1 PWREPR
7 GFASTMT
14 TVALSRSRTAVPSL
28 ASQPAESSFA
38 QKLAFKLYLLFMVS
52 WFLHLPARA
61 EVLGQLR
68 LDLLLVLAIAGAI
81 FATARGSIERLDS
94 RINRLLIALFA
105 YAIVTLPF
113 VEWPGSVLK
122 HGIPELIKAVVF
134 YYFTA
139 LLVTSEQKLKRVLFV
154 FTVCQA
160 LRVLEPVYLHVTQG
174 YWGSA
179 ASMDGGTEF
188 MSRLSGAPSD
198 VVNPNGLAAVIVTVI
213 PFVHYLWTQ
222 RPSGRIA
229 YVGLMPVLL
238 YALML
243 TGSRS
248 GMVALAAT
256 FMLIWL
262 QSHRKALLTLAGV
275 VVVMFSIPRL
285 SEDLQDR
292 YLSIVNPNTRNYYT
306 ADQRVEGI
314 KDDFRVAMRRPFFGH
329 GLGTSREANGNFGTH
344 YQPSHNLFTEVA
356 QELGF
361 VGMPLFG
368 ALLVAI
374 GISVRRAL
382 RTLKTSPSAN
392 PLLVRLCC
400 ALQVWFVVNIL
411 SAVFTY
417 GLSSN
422 EWYFM
427 AGFANV
433 ITLMLSTSA
442 EPHASE
448 PERSRGPSAPTRVN
462 PVVSPRLA
470 RRARQASSARPPRTA
485 APGPRS

>member
-1 PWREPR
+1 
-7 GFASTMT
+7 MT
-14 TVALSRSRTAVPSL
+14 TVALSRSRTAAPSL
-28 ASQPAESSFA
+28 ASQPAESTFV
-38 QKLAFKLYLLFMVS
+38 QELAFKLYLLFMVS
-52 WFLHLPARA
+52 WFLHLPARVA
-61 EVLGQLR
+61 ALGPLR
-68 LDLLLVLAIAGAI
+68 IDLLLVLAIAGAI
-81 FATARGSIERLDS
+81 FATARGSIERLDT

-122 HGIPELIKAVVF
+122 NGIPELIKAVVF

-154 FTVCQA
+154 FIACQV

-179 ASMDGGTEF
+179 ASMMGGTEF
-188 MSRLSGAPSD
+188 MHRLAGAPSD

-213 PFVHYLWTQ
+213 PFVHYLWT
-222 RPSGRIA
+222 RRLSGRIA
-229 YVGLMPVLL
+229 YVGLLPVLL
-238 YALML
+238 YALTL

-256 FMLIWL
+256 FIVIWL
-262 QSHRKALLTLAGV
+262 QSHRKALLALAGV
-275 VVVMFSIPRL
+275 AVVMFSIPRL

-292 YLSIVNPNTRNYYT
+292 YLSIVDQNTKNYYT
-306 ADQRVEGI
+306 ADQRMEGI
-314 KDDFRVAMRRPFFGH
+314 KADFRVAMRRPLFGH
-329 GLGTSREANGNFGTH
+329 GLGTSREASGHFGPDDR
-344 YQPSHNLFTEVA
+344 PSHNLFTEVA

-374 GISVRRAL
+374 GLAVRRAL
-382 RTLKTSPSAN
+382 RTLRASPSAN
-392 PLLVRLCC
+392 PLLIRLCC

-411 SAVFTY
+411 SAMFTY

-422 EWYFM
+422 DWYFM
-427 AGFANV
+427 AGLANV
-433 ITLMLSTSA
+433 MAFLLSSSA
-442 EPHASE
+442 VTHAR
-448 PERSRGPSAPTRVN
+448 EREMSRVPSAPTRVN

-470 RRARQASSARPPRTA
+470 RAGRARPVRPARRFFPRDVT
-485 APGPRS
+485 S